1 MPGQNTQIV
10 ASDYNAIQAKIALVL
25 GAGSGDY
32 GYGQIVDST
41 QVSPNVRITVAQW
54 TVLRSDILRSR
65 QHQTGAAEV
74 LTLPTTTIK
83 ITEADRA
90 AYDSM
95 AQLATDNRLATPPTG
110 QATRENLVQPQIR
123 TAAWNG
129 VLSQTVTINFT
140 SADAARYYFNTGS
153 RIEFSG
159 SRVGGTNGSYNGP
172 KDVSWSTILTNMGT
186 ISFSRNSTTASG
198 TGNNS
203 AIGYAQL
210 TTSDQQI
217 FSKDVTGT
225 TYAPNRYVLLAR
237 APSATQLVF
246 TIQWRDDDTGN
257 PDENVTGT
265 LTSNVQVY
273 RASGVNVSV
282 PLPPATTTG
291 L

>member
-25 GAGSGDY
+25 GSGSGDY
-32 GYGQIVDST
+32 GYGQIVDSS

-54 TVLRSDILRSR
+54 TALRSDILRSR

-74 LTLPTTTIK
+74 LTQPTTTIK
-83 ITEADRA
+83 ITETDRA
-90 AYDSM
+90 AYDAM
-95 AQLATDNRLATPPTG
+95 AQLATDNRLAIPPTS
-110 QATRENLVQPQIR
+110 QATRENLVQPQTR
-123 TAAWNG
+123 TAEWNG
-129 VLSQTVTINFT
+129 VLSQTITINFT
-140 SADAARYYFNTGS
+140 SADVLRYYFNTGS
-153 RIEFSG
+153 SIEFSG
-159 SRVGGTNGSYNGP
+159 SRVGGTNGP
-172 KDVSWSTILTNMGT
+172 KDSSWSTILTNMGT
-186 ISFSRNSTTASG
+186 ISFNRNSTTASG

-237 APSATQLVF
+237 APSATQIVF

-265 LTSNVQVY
+265 LTSIVQVY

>member
-10 ASDYNAIQAKIALVL
+10 ASDYNAIQAKISLVL
-25 GAGSGDY
+25 GSGSGDY
-32 GYGQIVDST
+32 GYGQVIDST

-54 TVLRSDILRSR
+54 TALRSDILRSR

-74 LTLPTTTIK
+74 LTQPTTTIK

-95 AQLATDNRLATPPTG
+95 AQLATDNRLAIPPTG
-110 QATRENLVQPQIR
+110 QATRENLVAPQTR

-140 SADAARYYFNTGS
+140 SVDAARYYFNTGS

-159 SRVGGTNGSYNGP
+159 SRVGGINGSYNGP

-186 ISFSRNSTTASG
+186 ISFGRNSTTASG

-237 APSATQLVF
+237 APSATQIVF

-265 LTSNVQVY
+265 LTSTVQVY